1 MYRNKK
7 GKLNYDLVLKVF
19 QEMLPIIKESANKE
33 TPVIT
38 FQTLDGKEVD
48 APLLNYIEL
57 SIDEFYKEKIRH
69 IAIDFLKSEQI
80 IDTVSEEFVYENIMK
95 ILCSEELYELETI
108 NLSDAV
114 GTFKKLK
121 DAINREVESTKVI
134 IIPIVGAF
142 LNRGESC
149 VVGSIEFINSQDFLD
164 KYKFLIDSEEENEI
178 HINTFEKIRDF
189 SDNCSLIA
197 QVKIQN
203 RANDIAE
210 IIANEIIKR
219 VCALVRSVL
228 PICGKNHAYFGFFG
242 EEFLENRLYF
252 VVDENLENERNI
264 NPFSRITITR
274 NQPFHKDL
282 NLLKALLPYQQF
294 DSYFGRCESII
305 SKVIRHEKLT
315 DFEERIWTALYW
327 FGESLSEREL
337 NPLIIKY
344 ATCLEALFNSREGG
358 ISEQISEF
366 AAHVIGTSTEHRME
380 VYQKV
385 KELYSLRS
393 SSVHGGSTEKKVDED
408 FLFFIR
414 DICRSALLKMA
425 ELAGEEYYKDAKG
438 YTKFVKYILREH
450 RFFGM

>member
-19 QEMLPIIKESANKE
+19 REMLPIIKESANKE
-33 TPVIT
+33 APVIT
-38 FQTLDGKEVD
+38 FKTSEGKDVCAPIINSTEVF
-48 APLLNYIEL
+48 IE
-57 SIDEFYKEKIRH
+57 EFYKEQIRD
-69 IAIDFLKSEQI
+69 IANDFIKSEQI
-80 IDTVSEEFVYENIMK
+80 IDTVSEEFVYKNILR
-95 ILCSEELYELETI
+95 ILCSRELYDLETI
-108 NLSDAV
+108 NSSNALWV
-114 GTFKKLK
+114 FEKLK

-142 LNRGESC
+142 LNRGETC
-149 VVGSIEFINSQDFLD
+149 VVGSIEFINSQDFID
-164 KYKFLIDSEEENEI
+164 KYSFFLDSGEGNEI
-178 HINTFEKIRDF
+178 HANLFEKLRKF

-197 QVKIQN
+197 QVKIPN
-203 RANDIAE
+203 RGNDIAE

-219 VCALVRSVL
+219 VCALVRAVL
-228 PICGKNHAYFGFFG
+228 PICGKNHAYFGFLG
-242 EEFLENRLYF
+242 EEFLENRIYLI
-252 VVDENLENERNI
+252 VDEDLDNESNT
-264 NPFSRITITR
+264 NPFTRMKITR

-282 NLLKALLPYQQF
+282 NLLQALLPYQQSDGF
-294 DSYFGRCESII
+294 FSRCESII
-305 SKVIRHEKLT
+305 SKVIKHEKLT
-315 DFEERIWTALYW
+315 DFEQRIWTALYW

-366 AAHVIGTSTEHRME
+366 AAHVIGTSTEDRME

-414 DICRSALLKMA
+414 DICRSALLRMA
-425 ELAGEEYYKDAKG
+425 YLAGEEYYKDAKG